1 MRCARCAGLK
11 VLETMMDGGMRATAY
26 RCVHCGDLS
35 DDKILWHRKRRTPQ
49 RPSRPRTPI
58 FEHSR
63 AKRTRSVLTD
73 RPRAVKAT
81 SAHTRF

>member
-1 MRCARCAGLK
+1 MRCARCAGFK
-11 VLETMMDGGMRATAY
+11 VLETLMDGGMRVTAY

-35 DDKILWHRKRRTPQ
+35 DDKILSHRKRRTPP

-58 FEHSR
+58 FKH
-63 AKRTRSVLTD
+63 KRTRSGLTD
-73 RPRAVKAT
+73 RRRAAKAT